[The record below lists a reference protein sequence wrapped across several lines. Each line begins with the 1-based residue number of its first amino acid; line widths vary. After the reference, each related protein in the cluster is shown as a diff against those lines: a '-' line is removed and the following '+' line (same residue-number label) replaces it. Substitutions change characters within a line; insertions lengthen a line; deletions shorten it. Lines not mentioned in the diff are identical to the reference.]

1 LRGLKKR
8 WWAPWAFLA
17 LPLIM
22 YTLWVIAP
30 IVQTLFMSFTKWD
43 GMSQAEFVGFQNF
56 QDLFGNKTFW
66 TSLKNNLYWLI
77 LFVGIPV
84 PIGLLVAMLF
94 DMKLPG
100 NKLFKTLFYLSMT
113 LSFVVIAQIWSWI
126 FEPRSGVMTSFFQA
140 LGFENL
146 AQVQQAV
153 VDLLL
158 YVGIPLAVGFLVG
171 WIINSKLEIQST
183 KRRWMITLSSLAV
196 CFIISF
202 ILYKTAPVL
211 LTPSRL
217 SKRGFPWL
225 SDPNFV
231 TFSLIF
237 ASIWRQIPYVMVLY
251 LAGLKGVPPQL
262 IEASI
267 VDGANWGQRFI
278 HVILPMLRPAT
289 TVAITISVID
299 SLRAFDIVYA
309 MTQGGPFNSSSV
321 LANYMYIESFNN
333 YRMGYGS
340 AIAVVQFVITLGFI
354 IIYLNNV
361 IKQEEK

>member
-1 LRGLKKR
+1 
-8 WWAPWAFLA
+8 
-17 LPLIM
+17 M
-22 YTLWVIAP
+22 YTLWVVAP
-30 IVQTLFMSFTKWD
+30 IIQTLFMSMTKWD
-43 GMSQAEFVGFQNF
+43 GMTQAEFIGFKNF
-56 QDLFGNKTFW
+56 QDLFANKVFW

-126 FEPRSGVMTSFFQA
+126 FEPRSGVMTTFFQA
-140 LGFENL
+140 LGFETL
-146 AQVQQAV
+146 AQVQQSII
-153 VDLLL
+153 DLIL
-158 YVGIPLAVGFLVG
+158 YAGIPLILGFLIG
-171 WIINSKLEIQST
+171 WIINNKFEVKSS
-183 KRRWMITLSSLAV
+183 KRRWLITFTTLAV

-202 ILYKTAPVL
+202 IAYKSWPFI

-217 SKRGFPWL
+217 AKRGFPWL
-225 SDPNFV
+225 SDPDFV
-231 TFSLIF
+231 TFSIIF
-237 ASIWRQIPYVMVLY
+237 AAIWRQIPYVMVLY

-267 VDGANWGQRFI
+267 VDGANWGQRFV

-299 SLRAFDIVYA
+299 SLRAFDIVFA
-309 MTQGGPFNSSSV
+309 MTKGGPFNSSSV

-340 AIAVVQFVITLGFI
+340 AIAVVQFAITLGFI
-354 IIYLNNV
+354 IVYLNNV
-361 IKQEEK
+361 LKQEVK